1 MNRPYFDPS
10 SIRTDLALEA
20 HAALRGGAG
29 VEIPGVKVDEERVGE
44 ATVTRVVIMSREAER
59 LMGKMAGRYVTIEA
73 PGLRPR
79 NRDLQ
84 EEIAKVLAREL
95 IRMTG
100 LGPHQEVLVV
110 GLGNWN
116 ATPDAL
122 GPRVIGNLLVTRHL
136 GNYVPAELKGQL
148 RPVAAMAP
156 GVLGLTGIE
165 TGEII
170 KGVVDR
176 IRPDAVICVDALA
189 AKSLDRIATT
199 IQIADTGINPGSGV
213 GNKRAG
219 ITEQNLGLPVYA
231 IGVPT
236 VVHAS
241 TIAND
246 TLELLV
252 DQLRG
257 RNQFCEMISQIDGED
272 KRALIDE
279 VLSPSVGDLVVT
291 PKEIDALIND
301 MSRVIAGGIN
311 SALHPGIGPEEISR
325 YLT

>member
-1 MNRPYFDPS
+1 MDRPDFDPS

-20 HAALRGGAG
+20 HSALRGEAN
-29 VEIPGVKVDEERVGE
+29 VEVPGVRVDEERVGE
-44 ATVTRVVIMSREAER
+44 ATVTRVVIMTREAER

-73 PGLRPR
+73 PGLRRR

-84 EEIAKVLAREL
+84 EEISEVLSREL

-100 LGPHQEVLVV
+100 LAPQQEVLVV

-136 GNYVPAELKGQL
+136 GNYVPMELKGQL

-189 AKSLDRIATT
+189 ARSLDRIATT

-213 GNKRAG
+213 GNRRAG
-219 ITEQNLGLPVYA
+219 ITEQSLGIPVFA

-257 RNQFCEMISQIDGED
+257 RNQFYEMISQMDGQD

-291 PKEIDALIND
+291 PKEIDVLITD
-301 MSRVIAGGIN
+301 MARVIAGGIN
-311 SALHPGIGPEEISR
+311 SALHPGIGPEEITR
-325 YLT
+325 YLS